1 MRRGTLVEVNCES
14 DFVART
20 DDFQQLVQGRA
31 RRDREGRRRA
41 TDAWLQDP
49 DGPVQQRVAAAIA
62 QARREH
68 GRRRASCATPGQ
80 GYVGQYIHLGGKIG
94 VQVEFGGVTPAIA
107 AREEFT
113 TLVKEDRDADRRGEP
128 AATSRAT
135 RFPRRRSRR
144 NARSTARRWR
154 TRASRRTSSTR
165 SSRASSG
172 ASTRRS
178 SCPISRRF
186 AIRR

>member
-1 MRRGTLVEVNCES
+1 MRPGMLVEVNCES

-20 DDFQQLVQGRA
+20 DDFQQLDAGRA

-41 TDAWLQDP
+41 TDAWLKDP
-49 DGPVQQRVAAAIA
+49 DGPVQQRVAAAHR

-68 GRRRASCATPGQ
+68 GGRRASSATRARATSASTSTWAARSACRWSSPASR
-80 GYVGQYIHLGGKIG
+80 
-94 VQVEFGGVTPAIA
+94 PAIA
-107 AREEFT
+107 GARR
-113 TLVKEDRDADRRGEP
+113 VHDAGQGDRDADRGGEP
-128 AATSRAT
+128 GSTSRAK
-135 RFPRRRSRR
+135 RFRRRRSRR

-165 SSRASSG
+165 SSRASS
-172 ASTRRS
+172 AATIRSS
-178 SCPISRRF
+178 SCPTSRRS